1 MSAKRRSLSFYIGG
15 EFLSDKG
22 NLIKYWKFI
31 FYVFFLVVLY
41 ISFHYS
47 MRNIQTQISDNE
59 KTIRTLRS
67 EYLGKYS
74 NLLYSSQRVEIEKN
88 LNETGSKLVPPDEP
102 PAIVKL
108 KRR

>member
-1 MSAKRRSLSFYIGG
+1 
-15 EFLSDKG
+15 
-22 NLIKYWKFI
+22 
-31 FYVFFLVVLY
+31 
-41 ISFHYS
+41 

-59 KTIRTLRS
+59 KTIRTLKS

-102 PAIVKL
+102 PAIGKL

>member
-1 MSAKRRSLSFYIGG
+1 MAARHRSLSFYIGG
-15 EFLSDKG
+15 EFLSDRG
-22 NLIKYWKFI
+22 HLARYWKFI
-31 FYVFFLVVLY
+31 LYIFFLIVLY

-47 MRNIQTQISDNE
+47 MRNLQTQISDNE

-88 LNETGSKLVPPDEP
+88 LDETGSTLVPPDGP
-102 PAIVKL
+102 PVIVKL